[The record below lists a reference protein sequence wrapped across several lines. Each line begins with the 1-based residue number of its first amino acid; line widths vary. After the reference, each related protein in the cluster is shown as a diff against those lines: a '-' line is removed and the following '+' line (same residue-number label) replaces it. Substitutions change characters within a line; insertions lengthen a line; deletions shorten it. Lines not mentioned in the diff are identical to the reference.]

1 MINAVFP
8 NLIHSIQI
16 KNFEKVQNELIDFVY
31 AEESKNPIGQLFSN
45 RGGWQSNPFYHE
57 TIPYPYDN
65 LLFSTLNEEIES
77 YFSDSIIFREN
88 LKISY
93 TGLWLN
99 INKSGDYNAWH
110 CHPNSDLS
118 GVFWIQVPSEGD
130 FGNINF
136 ASPHEFIEHKSF
148 KIYNS
153 RVTDEFNYAE
163 GYRVAPSSGTIL
175 VFPSHLYHEVLPNQ
189 TRKDRISASFNLKI
203 DMI

>member
-57 TIPYPYDN
+57 NDN
-65 LLFSTLNEEIES
+65 LLFSTLNKEIES
-77 YFSDSIIFREN
+77 YFSDSSIFKEN
-88 LKISY
+88 FKISY

-99 INKSGDYNAWH
+99 INKNGDYNSAH
-110 CHPNSDLS
+110 CHPNCDMS
-118 GVFWIQVPSEGD
+118 GVLWIQVPEGD
-130 FGNINF
+130 VGNIYF
-136 ASPHEFIEHKSF
+136 TSPHEFIEYTSHR
-148 KIYNS
+148 IYNS
-153 RVTDEFNYAE
+153 RVTDKFNH
-163 GYRVAPSSGTIL
+163 APGWGGTPSAGTIL
-175 VFPSHLYHEVLPNQ
+175 LFPSHLYHEVFSNQ

>member
-57 TIPYPYDN
+57 NDN

-77 YFSDSIIFREN
+77 YFSDSSIFREN

-93 TGLWLN
+93 TGMWLN
-99 INKSGDYNAWH
+99 INKSGDYNSWH
-110 CHPNSDLS
+110 CHPNCDFS
-118 GVFWIQVPSEGD
+118 GVFWIEVPADG
-130 FGNINF
+130 GNINF
-136 ASPHEFIEHKSF
+136 ASPHEFVEHKSF

-153 RVTDEFNYAE
+153 RVTDQFNYSE
-163 GYRVAPSSGTIL
+163 GYRVNPSAGTIII
-175 VFPSHLYHEVLPNQ
+175 FPSHLYHEVLPNQ
-189 TRKDRISASFNLKI
+189 TRNDRISASFNLNI
-203 DMI
+203 SMT

>member
-1 MINAVFP
+1 MLTPLFP
-8 NLIHSIQI
+8 NLIHSIEI
-16 KNFEKVQNELIDFVY
+16 ENFKKIQSELIDFVY
-31 AEESKNPIGQLFSN
+31 NEESENPIGQLFSN
-45 RGGWQSNPFYHE
+45 RGGWQSNPFYHQN
-57 TIPYPYDN
+57 DN
-65 LLFSTLNEEIES
+65 LLFSTLNKEIES
-77 YFSDSIIFREN
+77 YFSDSSIFREN

-99 INKSGDYNAWH
+99 INKSGDYNSWH
-110 CHPNSDLS
+110 CHPNCDFS
-118 GVFWIQVPSEGD
+118 GVFWIEVPADG
-130 FGNINF
+130 GNINF
-136 ASPHEFIEHKSF
+136 ASPHEFVEHKSF

-203 DMI
+203 DRI